1 MSPRGTKAPA
11 LRQFEELWRN
21 FRGLSTTALGSSVAA
36 PFAVALIHLSPPW
49 PRGILPLTALVEFL
63 ILVAVFQLLPK
74 ATRKRAGRLI
84 VFGLLSLFA
93 ISTIYLLAFSRFTF
107 EVPTKH
113 ETYVKGYVCTAN
125 AALVYGARCPDL
137 GLDELQTAE
146 YEAERLWTR
155 DSIAVVRTGLVVLWL
170 MAFALLSIVLG
181 TFLVY
186 QTRRSRA

>member
-1 MSPRGTKAPA
+1 VSPRRAKATA

-63 ILVAVFQLLPK
+63 ILVAVFQLLPRVS
-74 ATRKRAGRLI
+74 RKLAGRFI
-84 VFGLLSLFA
+84 VFGLTSLFA

-107 EVPTKH
+107 EGPTKH
-113 ETYVKGYVCTAN
+113 ETYVKGYNCTVN

-137 GLDELQTAE
+137 GLDELRTAE

-155 DSIAVVRTGLVVLWL
+155 DSIAVVRTALVVLWL
-170 MAFALLSIVLG
+170 MAFVFLSIVLG

-186 QTRRSRA
+186 QTRRTRA